1 MIKFLRRARIN
12 NNNNNTLLF
21 QYTNK
26 RYFIKMMSLVTTSYI
41 SSFFVPFFFRIYN
54 VGAFWVL
61 WSFPHLAIIFVASF
75 VHQTHARAC
84 QNSAPRFRLRRS
96 IFVFAALVVVRK
108 SERVVRL
115 EIDND
120 DDEIDDG

>member
-26 RYFIKMMSLVTTSYI
+26 RYFIKMMSL
-41 SSFFVPFFFRIYN
+41 SSRLFPFFFRKKKS
-54 VGAFWVL
+54 L

-84 QNSAPRFRLRRS
+84 QNSAPRFRLHRS
-96 IFVFAALVVVRK
+96 IFVFAALVVVVVVVRK

-120 DDEIDDG
+120 DDEIDGG